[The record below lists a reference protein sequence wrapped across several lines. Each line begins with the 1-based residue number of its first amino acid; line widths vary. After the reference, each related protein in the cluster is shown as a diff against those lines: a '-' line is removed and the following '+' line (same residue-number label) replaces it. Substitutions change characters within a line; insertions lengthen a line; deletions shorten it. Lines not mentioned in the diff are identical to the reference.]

1 MKALFALL
9 VTAAWTIAGTYIAIA
24 AEASFLAFFIVLIGI
39 PCCLSFCLWSFG
51 SSAGAPNAPAR
62 AATGSEVVFV
72 IISTLGFVLILF
84 MMLMSQMGD
93 WKL

>member
-9 VTAAWTIAGTYIAIA
+9 VTAAWTIVGTSIAIA
-24 AEASFLAFFIVLIGI
+24 AEASWSALFVILIGI
-39 PCCLSFCLWSFG
+39 PCCLSLCLRSSGG
-51 SSAGAPNAPAR
+51 SAEASGAPAR
-62 AATGSEVVFV
+62 SVTGSEVVFV
-72 IISTLGFVLILF
+72 LVSTLGFVLILF